1 LRRIAFFSPLTPM
14 RTGVADYSE
23 ALLPYLARALTL
35 DLYVAGYAPASDVI
49 RRQFEVLDYHSF
61 ESLRRK
67 RRYDAV
73 VYQMG
78 ASPFHG
84 YVYESLLRRPGI
96 TVLHDLVLHHFF
108 IARTLG
114 ERDTS
119 GYVREMAYNVPE
131 SGANL
136 ARAAI
141 AGHEPYPYFQI
152 PLYHRVL
159 DSSLSVIVHNEH
171 MASRVR
177 ADYPNALVTRVP
189 LLCDPQATVKS
200 PALTE
205 ELRRRWQIPAGA
217 FVVASFGRIT
227 PPKRL
232 DVLLRALL
240 GLRTE
245 FPSAFCLLVGEMIAP
260 FDLGDLF
267 QQFGLSD
274 AMVRLTGHVPQAE
287 YYAAFD
293 LADVAVNLRYPSAGE
308 TSAAVIQL
316 LGHGVPLI
324 VSDVDAFSELPDSVA
339 IKVPVTP
346 REVDSLVVALSALAR
361 QKGLRL
367 QMGRAAR
374 AYAAGTHDPERA
386 AETYIRHIE
395 ATLMRRAGHE

>member
-1 LRRIAFFSPLTPM
+1 
-14 RTGVADYSE
+14 VADYSE
-23 ALLPYLARALTL
+23 TLLPYLARALTL
-35 DLYVAGYAPASDVI
+35 DLYVAGKGSAGDAI

-61 ESLRRK
+61 ASMRRE

-78 ASPFHG
+78 ASPYHE
-84 YVYESLLRRPGI
+84 YVYESLLRWPGI

-108 IARTLG
+108 IGRTLG
-114 ERDTS
+114 KRDTS
-119 GYVREMAYNVPE
+119 GYIREMAYNLPNA
-131 SGANL
+131 GANL
-136 ARAAI
+136 ARDAI
-141 AGHEPYPYFQI
+141 TGHRPYPYFQI

-159 DSSLSVIVHNEH
+159 DASLSVIVHNEYT
-171 MASRVR
+171 ANRVR
-177 ADYPNALVTRVP
+177 ADYPTALVTQVP
-189 LLCDPQATVKS
+189 LLCGPQATANS

-232 DVLLRALL
+232 DVLLRAFLD
-240 GLRTE
+240 LRTRL
-245 FPSAFCLLVGEMIAP
+245 PSVFCLLVGEVIAP
-260 FDLGDLF
+260 FDLGGLF
-267 QQFGLSD
+267 RQLGLSD
-274 AMVRLTGHVPQAE
+274 ASVRLTGHVPLAE
-287 YYAAFD
+287 FYAAFD

-324 VSDVDAFSELPDSVA
+324 VSAVDAFSELPDSVA
-339 IKVPVTP
+339 IKVPVGLC
-346 REVDSLVVALSALAR
+346 EVDSLIIALSTLAR
-361 QKGLRL
+361 QEGLRL

-374 AYAAGTHDPERA
+374 AYVADAHSPERA
-386 AETYIRHIE
+386 AEGYIRHIE